1 MIASLTAALV
11 LTALAQS
18 GEGWVWTYYDNDGSA
33 VLAREVPDTERLSAV
48 LECAPNSGVAR
59 LTIYGPDGRP
69 AFVNLSAGEV
79 SADAERVEADGL
91 AVRLR
96 LDHPLMQAF
105 GRGERLTVSVGEE
118 TATVPAPEA
127 EAFGR
132 FRSAC
137 GAGA

>member
-1 MIASLTAALV
+1 MIASLTAAFL

-18 GEGWVWTYYDNDGSA
+18 GEGWVWTYYDNGGSA

-48 LECAPNSGVAR
+48 LECAPDSGVAR
-59 LTIYGPDGRP
+59 LTVYGPEGRP
-69 AFVNLSAGEV
+69 GFVNVSAGDI

-105 GRGERLTVSVGEE
+105 GRGQPLTITAGEE
-118 TATVPAPEA
+118 TAAVPAPGT

-132 FRSAC
+132 FRAAC